1 MINEILGIKYPI
13 FQGAMANISTA
24 EFAADVSNSGALGII
39 GTGAMNAKMV
49 RESIKKCKEL
59 TDKPFGVNVML
70 MNPYCDEIIEVILE
84 EKVAVVTTGAG
95 NPGVYVEKLKAQG
108 IKVIPVVPSVA
119 LARRMESVGVDAV
132 IVEGTESGGHVGEL
146 STMALVPQVVDAIN
160 IPVIVAGG
168 IADGRGFNAAISLGA
183 IGVQVGTCLLVSK
196 ECPVHQ
202 NYKNAVIKAKDI
214 DTVVTGRT
222 INTPVRILK
231 NDMSRKFLQLEKEV
245 SSREEL
251 EKLTLGSLKKAVIEG
266 DVKNGSVMLGQISG
280 MIKEEKTLKEI
291 FEKICPKYN
300 IILKEWEHNID
311 HIRMLINAKPNTELS
326 KFVNTYKS
334 ASSRLIKK
342 DFPEIREKLWKE
354 YFWSRSYL
362 VMSVGDAPLE
372 VMNKYI
378 QEQKEKI

>member
-39 GTGAMNAKMV
+39 GTGAMDAKMV

-70 MNPYCDEIIEVILE
+70 MNPYCDEIIEVILD

-160 IPVIVAGG
+160 IPVIAAGG

-183 IGVQVGTCLLVSK
+183 IGVQVGTCLLVAK

-214 DTVVTGRT
+214 DTVVTGRS

-251 EKLTLGSLKKAVIEG
+251 EKLTLGSLKRAVIEG

-291 FEKICPKYN
+291 FEN
-300 IILKEWEHNID
+300 IMQESKVEFERLKN
-311 HIRMLINAKPNTELS
+311 LIGGDNA
-326 KFVNTYKS
+326 
-334 ASSRLIKK
+334 
-342 DFPEIREKLWKE
+342 
-354 YFWSRSYL
+354 
-362 VMSVGDAPLE
+362 
-372 VMNKYI
+372 
-378 QEQKEKI
+378 

>member
-39 GTGAMNAKMV
+39 GTGAMDAKMV

-70 MNPYCDEIIEVILE
+70 MNPYCDEIIEVILD

-108 IKVIPVVPSVA
+108 IKVIPV
-119 LARRMESVGVDAV
+119 
-132 IVEGTESGGHVGEL
+132 EGTESGGHVGEL
-146 STMALVPQVVDAIN
+146 STIALVPQVVDAIN
-160 IPVIVAGG
+160 IPVIAAGG

-183 IGVQVGTCLLVSK
+183 IGVQVGTCLLVAK

-214 DTVVTGRT
+214 DTVVTGRS

-251 EKLTLGSLKKAVIEG
+251 EKLTLGSLKRAVIEG
-266 DVKNGSVMLGQISG
+266 DVKNGSV
-280 MIKEEKTLKEI
+280 
-291 FEKICPKYN
+291 
-300 IILKEWEHNID
+300 II
-311 HIRMLINAKPNTELS
+311 
-326 KFVNTYKS
+326 
-334 ASSRLIKK
+334 
-342 DFPEIREKLWKE
+342 
-354 YFWSRSYL
+354 
-362 VMSVGDAPLE
+362 
-372 VMNKYI
+372 
-378 QEQKEKI
+378 

>member
-39 GTGAMNAKMV
+39 GTGAMDAKMV

-70 MNPYCDEIIEVILE
+70 MNPYCDEIIEVILD

-160 IPVIVAGG
+160 IPVIAAGG

-183 IGVQVGTCLLVSK
+183 IGVQVGTCLLVAK

-214 DTVVTGRT
+214 DTVVTGRS
-222 INTPVRILK
+222 INTPVRI
-231 NDMSRKFLQLEKEV
+231 LEKEV

-251 EKLTLGSLKKAVIEG
+251 EKLTLGSLKRAVIEG

-291 FEKICPKYN
+291 FENIMEESKIEFKR
-300 IILKEWEHNID
+300 LKN
-311 HIRMLINAKPNTELS
+311 LIGGDNA
-326 KFVNTYKS
+326 
-334 ASSRLIKK
+334 
-342 DFPEIREKLWKE
+342 
-354 YFWSRSYL
+354 
-362 VMSVGDAPLE
+362 
-372 VMNKYI
+372 
-378 QEQKEKI
+378 

>member
-39 GTGAMNAKMV
+39 GAGAMDTKMV

-146 STMALVPQVVDAIN
+146 STMALVPQVVDVIN
-160 IPVIVAGG
+160 IPVIAAGG

-183 IGVQVGTCLLVSK
+183 IGVQVGTCLLVAK

-214 DTVVTGRT
+214 DTVVTGRS

-251 EKLTLGSLKKAVIEG
+251 EKLTLGSLKRAVIEG

-291 FEKICPKYN
+291 FENIMEESKIEFKR
-300 IILKEWEHNID
+300 LKN
-311 HIRMLINAKPNTELS
+311 LIGGDNA
-326 KFVNTYKS
+326 
-334 ASSRLIKK
+334 
-342 DFPEIREKLWKE
+342 
-354 YFWSRSYL
+354 
-362 VMSVGDAPLE
+362 
-372 VMNKYI
+372 
-378 QEQKEKI
+378 